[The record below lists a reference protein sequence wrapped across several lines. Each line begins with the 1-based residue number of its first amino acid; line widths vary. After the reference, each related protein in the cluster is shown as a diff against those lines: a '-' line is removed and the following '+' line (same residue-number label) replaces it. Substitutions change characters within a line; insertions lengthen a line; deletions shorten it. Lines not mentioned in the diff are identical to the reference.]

1 MSNGIKLESP
11 LFYFQS
17 SFNKS
22 TSADELFNAEA
33 ECGLVV
39 KEAPLSAHLTLR
51 GDSNDIAFCAAV
63 AETLGVVL
71 PLNACTYHREGNTSI
86 YWLGPSEWLV
96 IEIGGEAQIIEA
108 AMRKA
113 LKGHIAIVDVSGGQT
128 CINLRGL
135 GVATVLKKSTVYDL
149 EAWDLATSNAGR
161 AVQTTFAK
169 ASAVIS
175 NRSDGSYDLVIRRSF
190 SDYIAQWLLDAGKE
204 FGCRIEQGWG

>member
-22 TSADELFNAEA
+22 TSADELFNTEA

-71 PLNACTYHREGNTSI
+71 PLNACTYHRKGNTSI

-149 EAWDLATSNAGR
+149 EAWDLATLNAGR
-161 AVQTTFAK
+161 VVQTTFAK

-204 FGCRIEQGWG
+204 FGCRIEQG

>member
-39 KEAPLSAHLTLR
+39 KEAPLSAHLILR

-63 AETLGVVL
+63 AKTLGVVL
-71 PLNACTYHREGNTSI
+71 PLKSCTYHQEGNTSI

-96 IEIGGEAQIIEA
+96 IEIAGQAQIIEA
-108 AMRKA
+108 ALRKS

-128 CINLRGL
+128 CINLRGV
-135 GVATVLKKSTVYDL
+135 GVTTVLKKSTVYDF

-190 SDYIAQWLLDAGKE
+190 ADYIAQWLLDAGEE
-204 FGCRIEQGWG
+204 FGCRIEQG

>member
-113 LKGHIAIVDVSGGQT
+113 LKGHIAIIDVSGGQT

-149 EAWDLATSNAGR
+149 EAWDLATSSAGR

-204 FGCRIEQGWG
+204 FGCRIEQG

>member
-149 EAWDLATSNAGR
+149 EAWDLATSSAGR

-204 FGCRIEQGWG
+204 FGCRIEQG